1 MGLESASPVNGLCC
15 SVTIVAV
22 RTLSGIQPKVQNMQE
37 IITTLPD
44 GMPQL
49 RVVPMP
55 ADANVHGD
63 VFGGWIMAQVDMAGS
78 LPAVRRANGRVATVA
93 VNSFLFKHP
102 VFVGDLLSFYASVV
116 KVGNTSVTVNVEVYA
131 ERMRLQSEVVKVT
144 EATLTYVATGSD
156 RKPRA
161 LPPITA

>member
-1 MGLESASPVNGLCC
+1 
-15 SVTIVAV
+15 
-22 RTLSGIQPKVQNMQE
+22 MQE
-37 IITTLPD
+37 IMTTLPD